1 MLHTPLSVAASFL
14 PLINGPVH
22 ADCALIMV
30 SVILVLLLLAT
41 TYMLVHNMYN

>member
-14 PLINGPVH
+14 PLVNASVH
-22 ADCALIMV
+22 TDCALIMV
-30 SVILVLLLLAT
+30 SVTLLLLMIAT